1 MNVIVSMDISRN
13 GTKAMFLDKDN
24 QVIIH
29 PLTSE
34 IKENNPVINFTV
46 PYYPCSIAKFGFSND
61 FVLLTA
67 SSSCKTYFL
76 IH

>member
-1 MNVIVSMDISRN
+1 MNGVLSIVISRH
-13 GTKAMFLDKDN
+13 GTRAMFLDKDN

-34 IKENNPVINFTV
+34 IESTNTVINFTV